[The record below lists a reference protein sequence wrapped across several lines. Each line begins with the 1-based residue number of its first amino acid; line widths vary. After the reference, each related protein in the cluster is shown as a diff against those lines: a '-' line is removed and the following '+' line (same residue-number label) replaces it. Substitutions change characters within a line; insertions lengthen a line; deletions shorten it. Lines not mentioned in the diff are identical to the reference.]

1 MLVNLFGNVKL
12 NTEICIVKHKN
23 KKIMKAIST
32 KKILVSTGG
41 WGWKMRPINAIA
53 GCNDTGN
60 EGDSPCPSSKR
71 EAEIKGF
78 TALLRREKIK
88 YRLIWG
94 ESSNVFCQTQYVVVA
109 DEDKQRA
116 TELAKSYDSSTRLFY
131 AIR

>member
-41 WGWKMRPINAIA
+41 WGWKMQPINAIA

-60 EGDSPCPSSKR
+60 SEDSPCPSSER

-78 TALLRREKIK
+78 TALLRGEKIK
-88 YRLIWG
+88 YRLMWC
-94 ESSNVFCQTQYVVVA
+94 ESSNVFCQIQYVLVA
-109 DEDKQRA
+109 DEDKQRG
-116 TELAKSYDSSTRLFY
+116 TELAKRYENRTRLFY
-131 AIR
+131 AIN

>member
-41 WGWKMRPINAIA
+41 WKWRMRPINAIA

-60 EGDSPCPSSKR
+60 EEDSPCPSAVR